1 MASLKMPRVNSAQFH
16 DGSAAML
23 PLTISAELKSKI
35 PATAVGWIAAAVHVA
50 ETGIIE

>member
-1 MASLKMPRVNSAQFH
+1 MASLKMPRVNSAQIH